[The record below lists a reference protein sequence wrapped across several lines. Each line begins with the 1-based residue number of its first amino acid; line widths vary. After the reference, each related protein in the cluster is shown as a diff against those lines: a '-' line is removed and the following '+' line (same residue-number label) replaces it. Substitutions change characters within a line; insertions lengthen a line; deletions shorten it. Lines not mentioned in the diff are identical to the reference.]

1 MKLIV
6 RSGCEDGNCPKI
18 SDVIDG
24 DIGDM
29 VAVQGPAARAVQG
42 VPDDE
47 SVVLIPRQIVLE
59 YADRFRAEEATHD
72 A

>member
-18 SDVIDG
+18 SDVTDS
-24 DIGDM
+24 DADDM
-29 VAVQGPAARAVQG
+29 VAVQGPTARAVQG
-42 VPDDE
+42 IPDHE
-47 SVVLIPRQIVLE
+47 SVVLIPRQVVLE
-59 YADRFRAEEATHD
+59 YADRFRAEATHD

>member
-24 DIGDM
+24 DAGDM
-29 VAVQGPAARAVQG
+29 VAVQGPTALVSQG
-42 VPDDE
+42 IPDHE
-47 SVVLIPRQIVLE
+47 SVILIPRQIVLE
-59 YADRFRAEEATHD
+59 YADRFRAELAHD

>member
-18 SDVIDG
+18 SDVVDG
-24 DIGDM
+24 DAEGI
-29 VAVQGPAARAVQG
+29 VAVQGSTAPGAQD
-42 VPDDE
+42 VPDHE

-59 YADRFRAEEATHD
+59 YADRFRAEANE
-72 A
+72 

>member
-18 SDVIDG
+18 SDVVDG
-24 DIGDM
+24 DADDM
-29 VAVQGPAARAVQG
+29 VAVQGPTAPSGQSI
-42 VPDDE
+42 PDHE
-47 SVVLIPRQIVLE
+47 SVVLIPRQVVLE
-59 YADRFRAEEATHD
+59 YADRFRAESTSD